1 VSVFID
7 RDGKIWKRHSGIAS
21 HEQFEREIKSL
32 L

>member
-7 RDGKIWKRHSGIAS
+7 KDGNIAKRHSGIAS
-21 HEQFEREIKSL
+21 KAQFEQQIKAL